1 MAQIIADGKIDNT
14 YALQQWLNTGGGV
27 LPSGVIRITN
37 SMVIGGN
44 ILTDWANPSVSALNL
59 AEYQKAK
66 FYKAIDVIGNDTCIW
81 LDNPDKTKPVIIYT
95 AQGLNTFK
103 KRGTISNLT
112 LKGSGIGI
120 LAAYTKKLF
129 LDTVEFTGFE
139 NGLVL
144 NNANFTTGKDLHFE
158 NCKRAEFD
166 IRSHNSQFYNTTLA
180 LCEKGFE
187 VRSNHIGIDGYYAN
201 LCGIG
206 LHIASANNVI
216 KRCYLEGKST
226 KPQLIIGEDKDG
238 LKVNGNSFEALTIAA
253 PGTTAIR
260 FEKNSGSLSI
270 SGGEMQS
277 TNFEVFGTPAV
288 DIKGV
293 TGKLP
298 KEIIKI

>member
-1 MAQIIADGKIDNT
+1 MAQIIPDGKTDNLK
-14 YALQQWLNTGGGV
+14 ALTEWAAAGGGV
-27 LPSGVIRITN
+27 LPAGIIRITDTLI
-37 SMVIGGN
+37 IGGN
-44 ILTDWANPSVSALNL
+44 ILTDWGNPSVSALNL

-66 FYKAIDVIGNDTCIW
+66 FYKAIDVTGNNTCIW
-81 LDNPDKTKPVIIYT
+81 LDNADKTKPVIIYT

-103 KRGTISNLT
+103 KKGTISNLT
-112 LKGSGIGI
+112 LKGNGIGI
-120 LAAYTKKLF
+120 LTAYTKKLF